1 MKNFLIENYLLKKGK
16 SSLALALFRILEE
29 CEGKILIDE
38 IDIKSLGLHDL
49 RTKLTIIPQDPVLF
63 SGSLRIN
70 LDPFGKYSDYDL
82 WKVLEKTHLKSLVET
97 FENGLDFECSEGA
110 ENLRFNE

>member
-1 MKNFLIENYLLKKGK
+1 M
-16 SSLALALFRILEE
+16 ALFRILEE
-29 CEGKILIDE
+29 CEGQILIDE

-70 LDPFGKYSDYDL
+70 LDPFGKFNDNEL
-82 WKVLEKTHLKSLVET
+82 WKVLDKAYLKSLVDT
-97 FENGLDFECSEGA
+97 FDLGLDFECSEGA
-110 ENLRFNE
+110 DNLRFNFSLVYVVSVNLILILKF